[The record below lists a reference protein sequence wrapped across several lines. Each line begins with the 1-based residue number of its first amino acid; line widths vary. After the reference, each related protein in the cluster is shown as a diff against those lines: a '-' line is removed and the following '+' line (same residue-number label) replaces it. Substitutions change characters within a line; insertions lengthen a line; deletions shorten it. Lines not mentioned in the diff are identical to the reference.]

1 MSFDEQKEKLSVK
14 IDEKKVQYEE
24 KKAQAKI
31 KREEKKLELKESYTE
46 KKISAH
52 IEKAIKIMY
61 KVEDDVDKDVIKLL
75 DATDAEIEAGEEPI
89 EFILFK
95 TQNKLQEILLKALL
109 KLQKTKNDLIKN
121 LVKDMKD
128 VNELV
133 SIEEDISVVKD
144 EMDEIST
151 LLNEKID
158 IEKETLNLKS
168 E

>member
-52 IEKAIKIMY
+52 IEKAIKVMY

-121 LVKDMKD
+121 LAKDMKD

>member
-75 DATDAEIEAGEEPI
+75 DA
-89 EFILFK
+89 K
-95 TQNKLQEILLKALL
+95 
-109 KLQKTKNDLIKN
+109 
-121 LVKDMKD
+121 MKV
-128 VNELV
+128 VNANPSIQRVLEL
-133 SIEEDISVVKD
+133 S
-144 EMDEIST
+144 
-151 LLNEKID
+151 KIQL
-158 IEKETLNLKS
+158 ECVQYGR
-168 E
+168 

>member
-1 MSFDEQKEKLSVK
+1 MNKKEKLSVK

-121 LVKDMKD
+121 LAKDMKD

>member
-61 KVEDDVDKDVIKLL
+61 EVEDDVDKDVIKLL

-121 LVKDMKD
+121 LAKDMKD

>member
-1 MSFDEQKEKLSVK
+1 MSFDEQKEKISVK

-121 LVKDMKD
+121 LAKDMKD

>member
-1 MSFDEQKEKLSVK
+1 MSFDEHKEKLSVK

-121 LVKDMKD
+121 LAKDMKD

>member
-121 LVKDMKD
+121 LAKDMKD